1 MKERQQN
8 SASYPL
14 PFLLV
19 LSSDN
24 NTGAAGLLPTGA
36 FSGGSGTGAAGYFTT
51 NGAGV
56 INAFV
61 LTSGGSG
68 YTGTPTL
75 TITSPTLG
83 SGSGLT
89 IGTITV
95 TSNVVTNVAISAGGT
110 GYGPT
115 VTLSKNGGAFASP
128 AGAVSEFGNGWY
140 QVAGNSTDTGT
151 LGPLVL
157 HVAASGV
164 TPPTDSLYTVV
175 GYNPFDS
182 VRLGLT
188 ALPSANAGASGG
200 LIEIGTG
207 SGQINPDGLGNVKVS
222 SGTGAGQL
230 SLSSGVIAANVTQL
244 LGTTSAGAA
253 GYVGI
258 DWSAIHS
265 ATSAQSL
272 SGTTIA
278 TGQVVASVTAGVTV
292 STNNDKTGYSLTQ
305 GFPANFAALG
315 ITVGGKISE
324 VALVDSLTT
333 YTGNTPQTGDAY
345 TLLSSGSYGNAALR
359 TAINAIPTNP
369 YTGTP
374 PTAAQIRQE
383 IDNNSTQLAT
393 AVDLLAADRVIDTS
407 TDPTQ
412 YHEVFY
418 VSGSSTVLMTK
429 RLFDVA
435 GNKLNTTTT
444 VVGQAKQ

>member
-188 ALPSANAGASGG
+188 ALPAR
-200 LIEIGTG
+200 TP
-207 SGQINPDGLGNVKVS
+207 GQ
-222 SGTGAGQL
+222 
-230 SLSSGVIAANVTQL
+230 
-244 LGTTSAGAA
+244 
-253 GYVGI
+253 
-258 DWSAIHS
+258 
-265 ATSAQSL
+265 
-272 SGTTIA
+272 
-278 TGQVVASVTAGVTV
+278 
-292 STNNDKTGYSLTQ
+292 
-305 GFPANFAALG
+305 
-315 ITVGGKISE
+315 
-324 VALVDSLTT
+324 
-333 YTGNTPQTGDAY
+333 
-345 TLLSSGSYGNAALR
+345 
-359 TAINAIPTNP
+359 
-369 YTGTP
+369 
-374 PTAAQIRQE
+374 
-383 IDNNSTQLAT
+383 
-393 AVDLLAADRVIDTS
+393 AAD
-407 TDPTQ
+407 
-412 YHEVFY
+412 
-418 VSGSSTVLMTK
+418 
-429 RLFDVA
+429 
-435 GNKLNTTTT
+435 
-444 VVGQAKQ
+444 